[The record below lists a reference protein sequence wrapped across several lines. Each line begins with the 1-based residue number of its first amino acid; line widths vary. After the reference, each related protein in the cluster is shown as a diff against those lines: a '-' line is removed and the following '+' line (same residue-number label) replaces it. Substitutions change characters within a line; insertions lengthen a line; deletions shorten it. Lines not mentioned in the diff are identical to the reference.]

1 MFLIL
6 HGFGL
11 RGYDKVWM
19 KVGERG
25 TGERLRDYA
34 MFCVVPFCLVIIV
47 MGRSY
52 ISILT
57 PLPSI
62 TKRGC
67 CTELWISLNGMGALF
82 LVFGFFL
89 LRCCSLRNLP
99 VLRYIITF
107 IHTVDVPA
115 K

>member
-19 KVGERG
+19 KEGERG

-34 MFCVVPFCLVIIV
+34 IFCVVPFCLVIIV

-62 TKRGC
+62 TKQGC
-67 CTELWISLNGMGALF
+67 CTELWFSINGKGALF
-82 LVFGFFL
+82 RFYVSFYSGAAHCATYLYFG
-89 LRCCSLRNLP
+89 
-99 VLRYIITF
+99 I
-107 IHTVDVPA
+107 
-115 K
+115 